1 MYYSYVCIY
10 MYTCTCIY
18 MLLTNADVHLAL
30 DGGLVEGSEVP
41 VVSGVG
47 VAAVGQE
54 DRHDLSVA
62 ERTGI
67 V

>member
-1 MYYSYVCIY
+1 MCV
-10 MYTCTCIY
+10 Y

-47 VAAVGQE
+47 VTAVGQE
-54 DRHDLSVA
+54 DRHNLSVA
-62 ERTGI
+62 E
-67 V
+67 